1 MGRQSLQPPPR
12 AGGTKRVGGA
22 GFCDGS
28 GQTHQAASH
37 GPETAR
43 SQLAT
48 WRCICWCYKCPQLL
62 RLAVSPVDYN
72 IIAEHCFDPMVLFHV
87 VHNLMI
93 WDMMNHVVAKSG
105 CKAHESVFKIGMCVV
120 EGTNMPPAQG
130 LHDTSNQMPAIA
142 TIICGAITFR
152 QSPLSCPPVRRNIR
166 AQLKHWVSA
175 AQFQSDPSD
184 THQSPSIRR

>member
-28 GQTHQAASH
+28 GQTQQAASH

-72 IIAEHCFDPMVLFHV
+72 IIAEHCFDPWFCSMLSITWWSETWWTMWLQ
-87 VHNLMI
+87 NL
-93 WDMMNHVVAKSG
+93 VAKHMNRFL
-105 CKAHESVFKIGMCVV
+105 KLACVWSKEPICHRHKV
-120 EGTNMPPAQG
+120 CT
-130 LHDTSNQMPAIA
+130 TPAIK
-142 TIICGAITFR
+142 CR
-152 QSPLSCPPVRRNIR
+152 RLLQSSAVQSLSGNHLFLVLP
-166 AQLKHWVSA
+166 SA
-175 AQFQSDPSD
+175 AISERSSNTGSQLLSAGFKVTPL
-184 THQSPSIRR
+184 THISHHQ